1 MHIVDFIIIFIYIIA
16 MLMVGLWF
24 HRKNQN
30 SEDYYV
36 GGRKMTRWHLG
47 LSVVA
52 TDVGGGFSIGLGG
65 LGFAM
70 GISGSWIL
78 FTGLIGAWL
87 PAVVLIPRVSKI
99 AFTSKFQTFP
109 EMLNHHYGK
118 NVAFW
123 AGIISAIGYLGFTS
137 SQILAGAKLTS
148 GTIEGLSVNN
158 AALIMGIIAI
168 VYTALGGIKAVI
180 YTDTV
185 QWTILLSGLAFVG
198 VPFALHSVGGIDV
211 LRQSVDKEMLQL
223 TNIKWSLIVNWAF
236 SIIPI
241 WFVGMTLYQRIYAA
255 SSCKEARKAWFLAGI
270 FEYPVMA
277 FLGVFL
283 GLMAKVSID
292 QGVIPAADAIG
303 IDKETAMPMM
313 LKYILPTGALG
324 IILAAYFSAILSTA
338 DSCLMASSGNFVRDI
353 FKFKNNKNT
362 LKASQ
367 IMTFIIGA
375 LALIL
380 ALYMPSVL
388 DLMLLSYSFMVSGL
402 LAPVVGFIFFKKP
415 KPKAGLLSM
424 ASGMIVF
431 GFFHFSGIKLP
442 YEYDPVV
449 PGVLASLLV
458 LFAVQTMTQ
467 DKNEQLT
474 RL

>member
-1 MHIVDFIIIFIYIIA
+1 MHIADFIIIFVYIGV
-16 MLMVGLWF
+16 MLTVGLWF
-24 HRKNQN
+24 HRKNQ
-30 SEDYYV
+30 SSDDYYV

-87 PAVVLIPRVSKI
+87 TAVVLIPRVYKI

-109 EMLNHHYGK
+109 EMLSHHYGRH
-118 NVAFW
+118 VAFW

-137 SQILAGAKLTS
+137 SQILAGAKLTA
-148 GTIEGLSVNN
+148 GTIDGLNVNN
-158 AALIMGIIAI
+158 AALVMGIIAI

-180 YTDTV
+180 YTDTI
-185 QWTILLSGLAFVG
+185 QWTILLSGLTFVG
-198 VPFALHSVGGIDV
+198 VPFALHSIGGMDV
-211 LRQSVDKEMLQL
+211 LRETVDQKMLTL
-223 TNIKWSLIVNWAF
+223 TNVKWSVVVNWAF

-241 WFVGMTLYQRIYAA
+241 WFIGMTLYQRIYAA
-255 SSCKEARKAWFLAGI
+255 SSRKEAQKAWFLAGL

-283 GLMAKVSID
+283 GLMAKVSVD
-292 QGVIPAADAIG
+292 QGVIPAAEAAG
-303 IDKETAMPMM
+303 IDEETAMPMM

-324 IILAAYFSAILSTA
+324 VILAAYFSAILSTA
-338 DSCLMASSGNFVRDI
+338 DSCLMASSGNFVSDI
-353 FKFKNNKNT
+353 FKIKRSGKSLNT
-362 LKASQ
+362 SQ
-367 IMTFIIGA
+367 LMTLILGT
-375 LALIL
+375 LALLL

-402 LAPVVGFIFFKKP
+402 LAPVIGFIFFKNP
-415 KPKAGLLSM
+415 KPAAGLLSII
-424 ASGMIVF
+424 GGTVVF
-431 GFFHFSGIKLP
+431 GFFHFSNIQLP
-442 YEYDPVV
+442 FELDPVV
-449 PGVLASLLV
+449 PGILMSLII
-458 LFAVQTMTQ
+458 LFVVQKTWKQ
-467 DKNEQLT
+467 D
-474 RL
+474 

>member
-1 MHIVDFIIIFIYIIA
+1 MHIADFIIIFLYIAA
-16 MLMVGLWF
+16 MLMVGVWF
-24 HRKNQN
+24 HRKNKN
-30 SEDYYV
+30 SEDFFV

-65 LGFAM
+65 LGFVM
-70 GISGSWIL
+70 GLSGSWIL
-78 FTGLIGAWL
+78 FTGLVGAWL
-87 PAVVLIPRVSKI
+87 TAVVLIPRVYKI

-109 EMLNHHYGK
+109 QLLSHHYGK

-137 SQILAGAKLTS
+137 SQILAGAKLTA
-148 GTIEGLSVNN
+148 GTIDGLSVNN
-158 AALIMGIIAI
+158 AALIMGVIAV

-185 QWTILLSGLAFVG
+185 QWAILLSGLTFVG
-198 VPFALHSVGGIDV
+198 VPFALHSVGGLDV
-211 LRQSVDKEMLQL
+211 LRESVDKEMLQL
-223 TNIKWSLIVNWAF
+223 TNIKGSVIVNWAF

-241 WFVGMTLYQRIYAA
+241 WFIGMTLYQRIYAA
-255 SSCKEARKAWFLAGI
+255 SSRKEAQKAWFLAGL

-292 QGVIPAADAIG
+292 QGVIPGAEAAT
-303 IDKETAMPMM
+303 IDSETAMPMM

-324 IILAAYFSAILSTA
+324 IILASYFSAILSTA
-338 DSCLMASSGNFVRDI
+338 DSCLMASSGNFVSDI
-353 FKFKNNKNT
+353 FKIKRSDST
-362 LKASQ
+362 LKVSQ
-367 IMTFIIGA
+367 IMTFVLGA
-375 LALIL
+375 LALTL

-402 LAPVVGFIFFKKP
+402 FAPVIGFIFFKNP
-415 KPKAGLLSM
+415 KPNAGLLSM
-424 ASGMIVF
+424 AAGAAVF
-431 GFFHFSGIKLP
+431 GFFHFSGIPLP
-442 YEYDPVV
+442 WEFDPVV
-449 PGVLASLLV
+449 PGVLASLIT
-458 LFAVQTMTQ
+458 LFIVQ
-467 DKNEQLT
+467 KWK
-474 RL
+474 

>member
-1 MHIVDFIIIFIYIIA
+1 MHIADFIIIFVYIIA

-24 HRKNQN
+24 HRKNQS

-70 GISGSWIL
+70 GLSGSWIL

-87 PAVVLIPRVSKI
+87 TAVVLIPRVYKI
-99 AFTSKFQTFP
+99 AFTEKFQTFP
-109 EMLNHHYGK
+109 EMLSHHYGK
-118 NVAFW
+118 KVAFW
-123 AGIISAIGYLGFTS
+123 AGIISAVGYLGFTS

-148 GTIEGLSVNN
+148 GTIDGLSVNN

-185 QWTILLSGLAFVG
+185 QWAILLSGLTFVG
-198 VPFALHSVGGIDV
+198 VPFALHSVGGLDV
-211 LRQSVDKEMLQL
+211 LRASVDKEMLQL
-223 TNIKWSLIVNWAF
+223 TNIQGSVVVNWAF

-241 WFVGMTLYQRIYAA
+241 WFIGMTLYQRIYAA
-255 SSCKEARKAWFLAGI
+255 SSKKEAQKAWFLAGL

-292 QGVIPAADAIG
+292 QGVIPAADAAG
-303 IDKETAMPMM
+303 IDNETAMPMM
-313 LKYILPTGALG
+313 LKFILPTGALG

-353 FKFKNNKNT
+353 FKVKNT
-362 LKASQ
+362 KSSLKVSQ
-367 IMTFIIGA
+367 IMTFILGGIA
-375 LALIL
+375 LVLALF
-380 ALYMPSVL
+380 MPSVL

-402 LAPVVGFIFFKKP
+402 LAPVVGFIFFKQP
-415 KPKAGLLSM
+415 KPMAGLLSM
-424 ASGMIVF
+424 ASGAAIF
-431 GFFHFSGIKLP
+431 GFFHFSGIDLP
-442 YEYDPVV
+442 YQYAPVV
-449 PGVLASLLV
+449 PGVLASLIV
-458 LFAVQTMTQ
+458 LFIVQKMGKAQ
-467 DKNEQLT
+467 VRE
-474 RL
+474 

>member
-1 MHIVDFIIIFIYIIA
+1 MHIADFIIIFVYILA

-24 HRKNQN
+24 HRKNQS

-70 GISGSWIL
+70 GLSGSWIL

-87 PAVVLIPRVSKI
+87 TAVVLIPRVYKI
-99 AFTSKFQTFP
+99 AFTEKFQTFP
-109 EMLNHHYGK
+109 EMLSHHYGS

-123 AGIISAIGYLGFTS
+123 AGIISAVGYLGFTS

-148 GTIEGLSVNN
+148 GTIDGLSVNN

-185 QWTILLSGLAFVG
+185 QWTILLSGLTFVG
-198 VPFALHSVGGIDV
+198 VPFALHSVGGLEV
-211 LRQSVDKEMLQL
+211 LRASVDKEMLQL
-223 TNIKWSLIVNWAF
+223 TNIQGSVVVNWAF

-241 WFVGMTLYQRIYAA
+241 WFIGMTLYQRIYAA
-255 SSCKEARKAWFLAGI
+255 SSRKEAQKAWFLAGL

-292 QGVIPAADAIG
+292 QGVIPAADAAG
-303 IDKETAMPMM
+303 IDNETAMPMM
-313 LKYILPTGALG
+313 LKFILPTGALG

-353 FKFKNNKNT
+353 FKVRKNKNS
-362 LKASQ
+362 LKVSQ
-367 IMTFIIGA
+367 IMTFVLGS
-375 LALIL
+375 LALVL

-415 KPKAGLLSM
+415 KPLAGLLSM
-424 ASGMIVF
+424 ASGAAIF
-431 GFFHFSGIKLP
+431 GFFHFSGIDLP
-442 YEYDPVV
+442 YKYDPVV
-449 PGVLASLLV
+449 PGVLASLIV
-458 LFAVQTMTQ
+458 LFFVQ
-467 DKNEQLT
+467 KFGKEKPVE
-474 RL
+474 